1 MNTQLI
7 NFTIPKLLL
16 KDFDSL
22 AREKQ
27 SNRSELLRNA
37 VRNYLEKEELRTA
50 SFKIIKNTAQKINLT
65 DKQAIKLGEEAKSWA
80 RRKNAN
86 I

>member
-65 DKQAIKLGEEAKSWA
+65 DKQAIKLGEKAKSWA
-80 RRKNAN
+80 IKN
-86 I
+86 